1 MEQFPTFAPPVT
13 DPLAAFEA
21 HRGLLHGIA
30 YRMLGS
36 VADTED
42 VLQEAR
48 IRWLAAPRAEIET
61 PRSYLVT
68 IVSRLCL
75 DQLGSARARRETYV
89 GEWLPEPIATTP
101 GADADPETVSMAF
114 LVLLERVSPAERAAF
129 LFADVFD
136 YGFAEIAQILGK
148 SEEACR
154 QLAARARKHVKEE
167 RRVVADRET
176 HARVLGGFIRA
187 CATGD
192 LAALER
198 LLAADVVSHTDSG
211 GRARAARNQV
221 VGPDRVARLLIGL
234 ARKGAAGQQLE
245 VRDLNGLPALLL
257 REDGILVTALLLEVG
272 DERIRS
278 VYAVRNPDKLRFLGV
293 TPAG

>member
-1 MEQFPTFAPPVT
+1 
-13 DPLAAFEA
+13 
-21 HRGLLHGIA
+21 
-30 YRMLGS
+30 MLGS

-48 IRWLAAPRAEIET
+48 IRWLAAPHAEIAT

-101 GADADPETVSMAF
+101 GDADPESISMAF
-114 LVLLERVSPAERAAF
+114 LVLLERLSPAERAAF
-129 LFADVFD
+129 LLADVFD
-136 YGFAEIAQILGK
+136 YGFAEIADILGK

-154 QLAARARKHVKEE
+154 QLAARARRHVKEA
-167 RRVVADRET
+167 RPRPVDRDA
-176 HARVLGGFIRA
+176 HARVLGGFVTA

-211 GRARAARNQV
+211 GRARAARNAV
-221 VGPDRVARLLIGL
+221 AGPDRVAKLLVGL
-234 ARKGAAGQQLE
+234 ARKSAAGQTLE
-245 VRDLNGLPALLL
+245 LRDLNGLPGLIL
-257 REDGILVTALLLEVG
+257 REDGVIVTALQLDVDDG
-272 DERIRS
+272 VIRA
-278 VYAVRNPDKLRFLGV
+278 VYAVRNPDKLRSLGL
-293 TPAG
+293 TPTG